1 MGTVSVFPTI
11 HYQWA
16 YVRYFYSG
24 TVLSGRISKVLVR
37 PIKID
42 LETTSAWKVKLYQA
56 DSLIVALKVA
66 VQLYLGDIGSG
77 LVLVQQSLKV
87 VQLPVMVH
95 LIVIHEDSEQDLLPE
110 VPEEVLELGLRISV
124 VED

>member
-1 MGTVSVFPTI
+1 M
-11 HYQWA
+11 
-16 YVRYFYSG
+16 
-24 TVLSGRISKVLVR
+24 
-37 PIKID
+37 
-42 LETTSAWKVKLYQA
+42 
-56 DSLIVALKVA
+56 IVALKVA

-87 VQLPVMVH
+87 MQLPVVVH
-95 LIVIHEDSEQDLLPE
+95 LVVIHEDAKQDLMPE

>member
-1 MGTVSVFPTI
+1 M
-11 HYQWA
+11 
-16 YVRYFYSG
+16 
-24 TVLSGRISKVLVR
+24 
-37 PIKID
+37 
-42 LETTSAWKVKLYQA
+42 
-56 DSLIVALKVA
+56 IVALKVA

-95 LIVIHEDSEQDLLPE
+95 LIVIHEDSEQDLMPE